1 MARLWV
7 KNGNG
12 SFVHSIRLMCVF
24 VLAMVLAA
32 CAEPT
37 VDSLRDPVPEP
48 LIGRTAVPGYSH
60 IRYWGD
66 TGDGLGTAMV
76 DEIVARQKA
85 AGLSPSVRNFLA
97 VSGGGSNG
105 AFGAGL
111 LTGWTQSGTRPEFT
125 IVTGISTGSL
135 IAPFAYL
142 GPPYDERLTE
152 AYTQISGQDVFRRKP
167 VLGIIGSASAAD
179 NTPLRQLVARYVTDQ
194 MVADIAA
201 QNARGR
207 KLLVGTTN
215 LDAGRPVVWD
225 IGAIAESGV
234 AGRRQLIQDI
244 LVASSSVPGVFPPV
258 KIKVVADGR
267 TFDEMH
273 VDGGTSNQAF
283 LFPSSFSVKEKDA
296 RLQRSGIKRTL
307 YVIRNGKVMQDY
319 TAVRPR
325 LASIVGRSIST
336 LITTQGIGDLYRMYS
351 NATRDGIAFRA
362 IWVPDSF
369 VMEEPEPFD
378 PAYMK
383 ALYKVGFAMGRNGIT
398 WATQPP

>member
-1 MARLWV
+1 
-7 KNGNG
+7 
-12 SFVHSIRLMCVF
+12 MCVL

-32 CAEPT
+32 CAGPT

-48 LIGRTAVPGYSH
+48 LVNRTSVPGYSH

-66 TGDGLGTAMV
+66 TGEGLSNAMV
-76 DEIVARQKA
+76 DAIVAQQKA
-85 AGLSPSVRNFLA
+85 AGLSPTERNFLA

-111 LTGWTQSGTRPEFT
+111 LTGWTKSGTRPEFT

-142 GPPYDERLTE
+142 GPPYDDRLTE

-167 VLGIIGSASAAD
+167 VLSIIGAASAAD
-179 NTPLRQLVARYVTDQ
+179 NTPLRQLVARYVTEQ
-194 MVADIAA
+194 MVADIAV

-225 IGAIAESGV
+225 IGAIAASGV

-244 LVASSSVPGVFPPV
+244 LVASSSVPGVFAPV
-258 KIKVVADGR
+258 KIKVTADGK

-283 LFPSSFSVKEKDA
+283 LFPSSFSVKDTDS
-296 RLQRSGIKRTL
+296 RLQRDGMVRTL
-307 YVIRNGKVMQDY
+307 YVVRNGKVMQDY
-319 TAVRPR
+319 TMVRPR
-325 LASIVGRSIST
+325 LAAIVGRSIST

-351 NATRDGIAFRA
+351 NAKRDGIGFRA
-362 IWVPDSF
+362 VWVPDSF

-383 ALYKVGFAMGRNGIT
+383 ALYKVGFNMGRNGID